1 MSFTT
6 AVAVRYD
13 DFDTY
18 GHVNNVRYGTY
29 LEEARIDYLTEVI
42 TTDTEADVL
51 AAEGTGTGTGIVI
64 ATLEIEF
71 ERPLRDVRT
80 VDIELSI
87 PRLGTTSFP
96 IEYAIRDD
104 GSTVAT
110 AETTVVTYD
119 REAGEPCPIPEDW
132 RDRITEYEGL

>member
-29 LEEARIDYLTEVI
+29 LEEARIDYLTEI
-42 TTDTEADVL
+42 IAGDTETDVL
-51 AAEGTGTGTGIVI
+51 AAEGTGTGIVI
-64 ATLEIEF
+64 ASLEIEF
-71 ERPLRDVRT
+71 EQPLRDARS
-80 VDIELSI
+80 VDIELSV

-96 IEYAIRDD
+96 IEYAIRD
-104 GSTVAT
+104 GSDTVAT

-119 REAGEPCPIPEDW
+119 REAGEPCPVPDDW
-132 RDRITEYEGL
+132 CDAITEFEGL